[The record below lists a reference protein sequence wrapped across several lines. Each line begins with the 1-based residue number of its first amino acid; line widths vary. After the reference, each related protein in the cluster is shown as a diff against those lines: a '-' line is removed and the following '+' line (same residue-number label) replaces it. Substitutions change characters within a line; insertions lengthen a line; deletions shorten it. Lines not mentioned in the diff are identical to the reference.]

1 MLISDRYYAG
11 NTALHLA
18 AMHSQP
24 VALIPLVLDKRINL
38 FVLKHECLT
47 ALDIAQYRIRREYT
61 LRKQLTVTVLKS
73 TSFGKGSAVNADLF
87 ALRAEA
93 RDEALTLFDAH
104 EKKPTMDHVKDAI
117 NTRLLVATPVATM
130 TFASGFA
137 VPGGF
142 NGSDMASK
150 DDQGMATMLDKKM
163 FQAFVICS
171 TIAMFC
177 SMIAAVNLI
186 WAQQN
191 NVYMAIAAYQHTILS
206 LKIAIPV
213 MSAAFLTGITL
224 TVGNSL
230 GLLTPYFYLGLVFL
244 RIISGAKSLRVPS
257 SPSEP

>member
-1 MLISDRYYAG
+1 
-11 NTALHLA
+11 
-18 AMHSQP
+18 
-24 VALIPLVLDKRINL
+24 
-38 FVLKHECLT
+38 
-47 ALDIAQYRIRREYT
+47 
-61 LRKQLTVTVLKS
+61 VLKS

-104 EKKPTMDHVKDAI
+104 EKKPNMDHVKDAI

-130 TFASGFA
+130 TFAAGFA
-137 VPGGF
+137 PEGF

-163 FQAFVICS
+163 FQAFVICR
-171 TIAMFC
+171 TIAIFC

-230 GLLTPYFYLGLVFL
+230 GLLTP
-244 RIISGAKSLRVPS
+244 
-257 SPSEP
+257 